1 MNFKYYFYFG
11 QKKRQKRYPCP
22 HFTVRG
28 FASACKKAPKKSNH
42 HVFQREVT
50 QISPLTVG
58 VLHPTKTSSA
68 TEQRDMCVCEDQAE
82 IEPTLSSQIYIENDF
97 EKNI

>member
-1 MNFKYYFYFG
+1 M
-11 QKKRQKRYPCP
+11 
-22 HFTVRG
+22 
-28 FASACKKAPKKSNH
+28 
-42 HVFQREVT
+42 T

-68 TEQRDMCVCEDQAE
+68 TEQQDMCVCGDQAE

>member
-1 MNFKYYFYFG
+1 M
-11 QKKRQKRYPCP
+11 
-22 HFTVRG
+22 
-28 FASACKKAPKKSNH
+28 
-42 HVFQREVT
+42 T